1 MVEELEISAIKL
13 HKARG
18 KRLGAKWQNRWHM
31 RLKPVD
37 PMRLTV
43 QSFER
48 KFNPETLKS
57 YKNERLLRH

>member
-13 HKARG
+13 AQSER

-37 PMRLTV
+37 PNASHCTKL
-43 QSFER
+43 R
-48 KFNPETLKS
+48 KKI
-57 YKNERLLRH
+57 

>member
-13 HKARG
+13 AKAR

-37 PMRLTV
+37 PNASHCTKL
-43 QSFER
+43 R
-48 KFNPETLKS
+48 KKI
-57 YKNERLLRH
+57 